1 MEFNIKV
8 KKDNEFFVS
17 LKDIRSSKT
26 LNISA
31 DELKE
36 NPEILKNEDAVVR
49 GIKGKIYDSY
59 KSVGIEVFLD
69 DNAQKLVEKIA
80 SENAKKVNF
89 SALACSYCYRWGY
102 FRIILWYFYLKN
114 RYIYKTEKIMYNK
127 DVT

>member
-80 SENAKKVNF
+80 SENAKKQCLQAEKWTKINF
-89 SALACSYCYRWGY
+89 SALACSYCYR
-102 FRIILWYFYLKN
+102 
-114 RYIYKTEKIMYNK
+114 
-127 DVT
+127 

>member
-36 NPEILKNEDAVVR
+36 NPEIQKNEDAVVR

-80 SENAKKVNF
+80 SENAKK
-89 SALACSYCYRWGY
+89 AMLASREMD
-102 FRIILWYFYLKN
+102 KN
-114 RYIYKTEKIMYNK
+114 
-127 DVT
+127 

>member
-59 KSVGIEVFLD
+59 KSVEIEVFLD

-80 SENAKKVNF
+80 SENAKK
-89 SALACSYCYRWGY
+89 AMLASREMD
-102 FRIILWYFYLKN
+102 KN
-114 RYIYKTEKIMYNK
+114 
-127 DVT
+127 

>member
-36 NPEILKNEDAVVR
+36 NPEILKNEQNVKDEML
-49 GIKGKIYDSY
+49 Y
-59 KSVGIEVFLD
+59 
-69 DNAQKLVEKIA
+69 
-80 SENAKKVNF
+80 
-89 SALACSYCYRWGY
+89 
-102 FRIILWYFYLKN
+102 IILFLLLFS
-114 RYIYKTEKIMYNK
+114 
-127 DVT
+127 

>member
-49 GIKGKIYDSY
+49 GIKGKIY
-59 KSVGIEVFLD
+59 VGIEVFLD

-80 SENAKKVNF
+80 SENAKK
-89 SALACSYCYRWGY
+89 AMLASREMD
-102 FRIILWYFYLKN
+102 KN
-114 RYIYKTEKIMYNK
+114 
-127 DVT
+127 

>member
-36 NPEILKNEDAVVR
+36 NPEILKM
-49 GIKGKIYDSY
+49 KM
-59 KSVGIEVFLD
+59 
-69 DNAQKLVEKIA
+69 Q
-80 SENAKKVNF
+80 
-89 SALACSYCYRWGY
+89 
-102 FRIILWYFYLKN
+102 
-114 RYIYKTEKIMYNK
+114 
-127 DVT
+127 

>member
-36 NPEILKNEDAVVR
+36 NPGILKNEDAVVR
-49 GIKGKIYDSY
+49 GIKGKIYDYY

-69 DNAQKLVEKIA
+69 DNAKKLVKNIA
-80 SENAKKVNF
+80 RENALN
-89 SALACSYCYRWGY
+89 
-102 FRIILWYFYLKN
+102 N
-114 RYIYKTEKIMYNK
+114 REMDQN
-127 DVT
+127 